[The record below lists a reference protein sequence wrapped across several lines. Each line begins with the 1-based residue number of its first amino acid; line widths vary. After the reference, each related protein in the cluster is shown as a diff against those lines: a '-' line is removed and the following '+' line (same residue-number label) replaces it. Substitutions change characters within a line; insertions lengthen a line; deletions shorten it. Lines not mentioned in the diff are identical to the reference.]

1 MRVLI
6 RIPCLNQHIL
16 SIKHIFGLQID
27 VFSILSLLIKN
38 FTRLIQLCSYFGF
51 FKVKW
56 MLAYS
61 FRNIS
66 HKYSLIG
73 VNSAVDRLKIECLP
87 SSAYT
92 TFAGTSQLLAH
103 FGHYNVYFMSRED
116 LTIVSCFLFPASNSG
131 FMTVLFA
138 TFIASINSAGFSQ
151 LLACKLRVP
160 RSSLMVN

>member
-6 RIPCLNQHIL
+6 RIPSLNQHIL

-87 SSAYT
+87 SSAYR

-116 LTIVSCFLFPASNSG
+116 LTIVSCFLLPILVSW
-131 FMTVLFA
+131 LF
-138 TFIASINSAGFSQ
+138 FLQ
-151 LLACKLRVP
+151 H
-160 RSSLMVN
+160 SLHQ

>member
-6 RIPCLNQHIL
+6 RIHQFK
-16 SIKHIFGLQID
+16 STYFKHQTYFWVTNRCFKYMYLIFTYKE
-27 VFSILSLLIKN
+27 FYTPYPTMFLLW
-38 FTRLIQLCSYFGF
+38 F

-61 FRNIS
+61 LRNIS
-66 HKYSLIG
+66 HKYS
-73 VNSAVDRLKIECLP
+73 NSAVDRLKIECLP

-116 LTIVSCFLFPASNSG
+116 LTIVSCFLFPILVSW
-131 FMTVLFA
+131 LF
-138 TFIASINSAGFSQ
+138 FLQ
-151 LLACKLRVP
+151 H
-160 RSSLMVN
+160 SLHQ

>member
-1 MRVLI
+1 M
-6 RIPCLNQHIL
+6 
-16 SIKHIFGLQID
+16 F
-27 VFSILSLLIKN
+27 
-38 FTRLIQLCSYFGF
+38 
-51 FKVKW
+51 
-56 MLAYS
+56 AYS
-61 FRNIS
+61 LRNIS
-66 HKYSLIG
+66 HKYSNYVEAFNLLIG

-116 LTIVSCFLFPASNSG
+116 LTILSRFLFPASNSC
-131 FMTVLFA
+131 FRTVLFA